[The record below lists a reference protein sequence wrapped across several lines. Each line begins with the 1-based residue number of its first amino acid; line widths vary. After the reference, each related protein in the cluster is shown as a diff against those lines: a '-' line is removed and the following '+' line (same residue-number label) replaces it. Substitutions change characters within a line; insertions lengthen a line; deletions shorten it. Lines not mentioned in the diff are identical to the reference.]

1 MAAWEAANNSGASW
15 GLEALRR
22 TFETPLSLIWVA
34 DGEGELRGYL
44 IGLELPDG
52 FELLNLLVPP
62 AARRQGVGSFLLA
75 ELLVLAG
82 AATIFLEVRAENEA
96 ALALYTLA
104 GFTPTGCRKAYYRDG
119 ADALLMS
126 TAK

>member
-22 TFETPLSLIWVA
+22 TFETPHSLIWVA
-34 DGEGELRGYL
+34 EGEGELRGYL

-82 AATIFLEVRAENEA
+82 AAGRRRRAPDLNA
-96 ALALYTLA
+96 AGDGLGER
-104 GFTPTGCRKAYYRDG
+104 GFGVFSHASYRF
-119 ADALLMS
+119 
-126 TAK
+126 TAVV